1 MKIFRS
7 LCYIFCILIGM
18 NSVNWAC
25 NSFKIH
31 KIDFKIKQLKETLAE
46 RNYNYNFLNQIK
58 SDLLV
63 DKQYTEKCLQESIK
77 ESHRINHVFS
87 THISSTLTSIEQN
100 DYQRIQSANNENL
113 NLTEQIINEI
123 DVMLV
128 IVNDRLN
135 YAKDY
140 TDYRNQ
146 MKTIID
152 LINIQHF
159 ETPTIKPIR
168 EFLITKNYGIFQHP
182 YLHTAHI
189 SILFVFSLSILKLLR
204 KNNNQQT
211 DPIKKSF
218 YPNTKYS
225 ILFFLPL
232 LGIFIFFQLFTY
244 NWLVSPSFM
253 VLVRWLLGMLII
265 KISAIYYL
273 CYLSK
278 ISDPLTHQQALSRIC
293 KITNTLYFIGIFQY
307 ISLHCFNNNEIIEL
321 FFLLIT
327 VPIFYVT
334 FMYQSIHFIL
344 LITESKPYIK
354 TNAIS
359 LKFYRYIAIFLVVFY
374 TTMRLIMGC
383 FGYLMFS
390 SYQLILSIILITY
403 FLKYINIVQ
412 HLNDYLTPV
421 NKKLFSHI
429 KSIFVVNPQDKI
441 IELHILISIFN
452 FYLGYLLIILIL
464 NILSVSEYQI
474 YMFKNLLSYPIQF
487 NTLDFSIINLTKSLL
502 AFQITVLIG
511 KFFANKITKDP
522 SYSHDLDKK
531 LTISLILH
539 YSIYLIALIIA
550 LLFLGLSSGHISFII
565 GSLGVGMGLGAQYI
579 IHNMLSGLII
589 MTKKV
594 IHVGDFISLNKNNA
608 IGNFA
613 SGKIEKLSILSTQI
627 LNEDQL
633 LINVPNS
640 AIIENCVVN
649 YTTSEQVNSCYIH
662 LKIKRIED
670 YYALVHDILNI
681 LKEFPDVVQTHPYH
695 PTIKLLQSTTEKY
708 KSYSDINIDF
718 SITNLNQK
726 QFIYSQIKNRI
737 LDTLKNQLYDETS
750 N

>member
-25 NSFKIH
+25 NSFRIH
-31 KIDFKIKQLKETLAE
+31 QIDLKIKQVKETLAE
-46 RNYNYNFLNQIK
+46 RNYNYNFLDQIK
-58 SDLLV
+58 SNLLV
-63 DKQYTEKCLQESIK
+63 DKQYTEKCLQESTK
-77 ESHRINHVFS
+77 ESHRISHVFS
-87 THISSTLTSIEQN
+87 TQISSTLTPIEQN
-100 DYQRIQSANNENL
+100 DYKRIQSTNNENL
-113 NLTEQIINEI
+113 NLTKQILNEI
-123 DVMLV
+123 DVLL
-128 IVNDRLN
+128 IILNDRLN

-140 TDYRNQ
+140 SDYRNQ

-159 ETPTIKPIR
+159 ETPTIKPSR
-168 EFLITKNYGIFQHP
+168 EFLITQKYGIFQHP
-182 YLHTAHI
+182 YLHTSYI
-189 SILFVFSLSILKLLR
+189 LILFAFSLTILNFLR
-204 KNNNQQT
+204 KNNKQQIN
-211 DPIKKSF
+211 PIKKSF

-232 LGIFIFFQLFTY
+232 LGMFIFFQIFTY
-244 NWLVSPSFM
+244 NWLVCPSFM
-253 VLVRWLLGMLII
+253 VLIRWLLGMLII

-278 ISDPLTHQQALSRIC
+278 ISDPFTHQQVLSRIC
-293 KITNTLYFIGIFQY
+293 KISYILYFIGIFQY
-307 ISLHCFNNNEIIEL
+307 ITLHSYNNNEIIQL
-321 FFLLIT
+321 LYLLIP
-327 VPIFYVT
+327 VPIFYVA
-334 FMYQSIHFIL
+334 FIYQSIHLIFI
-344 LITESKPYIK
+344 ITESKSYTK
-354 TNAIS
+354 TNAIG
-359 LKFYRYIAIFLVVFY
+359 LKFYRYIAIFLVIFF
-374 TTMRLIMGC
+374 TTTRLIMSY

-390 SYQLILSIILITY
+390 SYQLILSIILIVY

-412 HLNDYLTPV
+412 HLNDYLSPV
-421 NKKLFSHI
+421 NKKVLSQI
-429 KSIFVVNPQDKI
+429 KSIFVANPQDKI
-441 IELHILISIFN
+441 IELHTLINIFN
-452 FYLGYLLIILIL
+452 FYLGYLLILLIL

-487 NTLDFSIINLTKSLL
+487 STLDFSIINLTKSLI

-511 KFFANKITKDP
+511 KFFANKVTKAP

-589 MTKKV
+589 MTRKI
-594 IHVGDFISLNKNNA
+594 IHVGDFISLNKSNA

-613 SGKIEKLSILSTQI
+613 SGKVEKLSILSTQI

-737 LDTLKNQLYDETS
+737 LEALKNQLYDETS